1 MIIILKFKLHDYK
14 IPTTITKIVGPRML
28 DGVKN
33 FMNVQNAHV
42 NVHVAYLYNTN
53 GLGPKLCMITTYVL
67 DCKIILS
74 PFYWLC

>member
-1 MIIILKFKLHDYK
+1 
-14 IPTTITKIVGPRML
+14 ML